1 MAASLAPTVIQWDEA
16 FRKPVRLPNAT
27 REHTTATA
35 TAPTVVRAIDTRL
48 IRPSDDSE
56 VGSVKIRCR

>member
-27 REHTTATA
+27 RERTTAA
-35 TAPTVVRAIDTRL
+35 AAPTVVRAIDTRL
-48 IRPSDDSE
+48 IRPYDDSE
-56 VGSVKIRCR
+56 VGSVKIRRR